1 MSAHRISK
9 TRRIP
14 MKHKKQSKQT
24 LSIKVQIR
32 NGRFSMELSLPIRWL
47 IALATIVSALLSSTP
62 VVQLFE
68 IISRLCA

>member
-1 MSAHRISK
+1 
-9 TRRIP
+9 